1 MHRTKQGWYVDTLNE
16 TVKGNLRI
24 NKARVINVDCDLF
37 DSALL
42 ALRFATDFVQDGT
55 VILFDDWLCYRAD
68 PNKGEQAAVHKWLE
82 DNPSIS
88 LIPSRSYANVGQSF
102 IVNIDVS
109 DAQEGVV

>member
-1 MHRTKQGWYVDTLNE
+1 MHRTKQGWYEDTLNE
-16 TVKGNLRI
+16 TVKGKLRI
-24 NKARVINVDCDLF
+24 NKAWAINVDCDLF

-42 ALRFATDFVQDGT
+42 ALRFVTDFVQDGT

-102 IVNIDVS
+102 IVNVASGKKQDHF
-109 DAQEGVV
+109 A